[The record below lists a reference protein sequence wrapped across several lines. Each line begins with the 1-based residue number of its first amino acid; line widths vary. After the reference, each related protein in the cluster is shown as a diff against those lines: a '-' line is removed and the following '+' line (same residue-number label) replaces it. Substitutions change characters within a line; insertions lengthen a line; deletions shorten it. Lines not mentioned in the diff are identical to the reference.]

1 MTVQT
6 ETIQSLHIVPTYP
19 TLTCFFLSY
28 KRLLL
33 FVVVSNNKL
42 FNRLSHDVV
51 TRDVDRDV
59 STAYCMLIF
68 IRRWGRL
75 LKRHHLYQCGS
86 KSANR
91 IRLP

>member
-19 TLTCFFLSY
+19 TLTCLFLSY

-59 STAYCMLIF
+59 STAYC
-68 IRRWGRL
+68 
-75 LKRHHLYQCGS
+75 
-86 KSANR
+86 
-91 IRLP
+91 